1 MLRKFYEKVL
11 PTQGV
16 YCVTGIDTSNEQA
29 RVKNYFADNLE
40 GVFEHIQA
48 TKNKNHNV
56 FVALSSFSGF
66 SRKADDAIYCR
77 SFFVD
82 LDVGD
87 DEEKKYRT
95 KEEATSA
102 LDKFLESTGLP
113 LPIVVDSGRGIHA
126 YWPFEENVSIEEWK
140 PYAEKFKS
148 YCLEND
154 LLIDRAVTADAARVL
169 RTPYTYN
176 YKEDPPLE
184 TSVVS
189 DEMNAYSF
197 EEFKEFLGVI
207 EPSLESILQIL
218 PKGDLTD
225 DQKAM
230 FKLDNFETTFERI
243 AIRSLEGDG
252 CAQIAEILT
261 NPNGVSYN
269 MWTAALTI
277 AVKCD
282 DGATAIHKI
291 SEDYDGYTYEGT
303 IKKAYE
309 DGLGSPRTCDWFA
322 NENPEKCKGCRHRG
336 VITTPIK
343 LGRSLKIATQAMPLS
358 IDSDSG
364 VFKAPTTKQEF
375 TLPEALFPYSRG
387 VTGGIYYV
395 AAPTVDKKGTVI
407 QSNPVQVTQHDVYPI
422 KRVYSQFDKECLII
436 RAVLPNDTA
445 REFLF
450 PIKYAYSIEKFK
462 EIMTSYGVLFNPLG
476 NGAQYFM
483 NYIVKW
489 GQYLINNQE
498 AEIMRPH
505 MGWTNNET
513 HESFVV
519 GNKEIKRDGTIVNSP
534 TSPLCHEVAKLL
546 TTRGTYEDWKVSANK
561 LNNKTLETHAFTLLC
576 GFGSPLMNFTTT
588 QGVTMAISGE
598 SGAAKSGALYA
609 ALSVWGNPKGMS
621 IATDEGATK
630 NGFAGRYSS
639 FHNLPFGLDEV
650 GNMDPKILSGLISKI
665 SFGGVKIKM
674 QGSINAER
682 EIQAPASLIGIMT
695 ANGELYDKLKL
706 NKANPEG
713 EVARLIE
720 FKLNKVPQYL
730 LDHPEEGPNIFDEF
744 NKHYGWAGPE
754 FIKALLKHTDYEI
767 SQMIKRWIEKF
778 KADFGNYG
786 PYRYY
791 ENLVAV
797 AMTAGDICNE
807 AGILELDIE
816 RIYKYIVGQM
826 IMIKDDVVKISDLDY
841 ESLVGGYINNNQY
854 SILAISNGK
863 VVMEPKGSLLIRADG
878 DKGLLSINQAAFN
891 KYLNSLQVSSREFL
905 YNMEK
910 LGIKVIK
917 KRVRMGTNWKVVA
930 GLFNDECY
938 QFDSTKFLEKIITE
952 ENSEDTGT

>member
-1 MLRKFYEKVL
+1 
-11 PTQGV
+11 
-16 YCVTGIDTSNEQA
+16 
-29 RVKNYFADNLE
+29 
-40 GVFEHIQA
+40 
-48 TKNKNHNV
+48 
-56 FVALSSFSGF
+56 
-66 SRKADDAIYCR
+66 
-77 SFFVD
+77 
-82 LDVGD
+82 
-87 DEEKKYRT
+87 
-95 KEEATSA
+95 
-102 LDKFLESTGLP
+102 
-113 LPIVVDSGRGIHA
+113 
-126 YWPFEENVSIEEWK
+126 
-140 PYAEKFKS
+140 
-148 YCLEND
+148 
-154 LLIDRAVTADAARVL
+154 
-169 RTPYTYN
+169 
-176 YKEDPPLE
+176 
-184 TSVVS
+184 
-189 DEMNAYSF
+189 
-197 EEFKEFLGVI
+197 
-207 EPSLESILQIL
+207 
-218 PKGDLTD
+218 
-225 DQKAM
+225 
-230 FKLDNFETTFERI
+230 
-243 AIRSLEGDG
+243 
-252 CAQIAEILT
+252 
-261 NPNGVSYN
+261 
-269 MWTAALTI
+269 
-277 AVKCD
+277 
-282 DGATAIHKI
+282 
-291 SEDYDGYTYEGT
+291 
-303 IKKAYE
+303 
-309 DGLGSPRTCDWFA
+309 
-322 NENPEKCKGCRHRG
+322 
-336 VITTPIK
+336 
-343 LGRSLKIATQAMPLS
+343 
-358 IDSDSG
+358 
-364 VFKAPTTKQEF
+364 
-375 TLPEALFPYSRG
+375 
-387 VTGGIYYV
+387 
-395 AAPTVDKKGTVI
+395 
-407 QSNPVQVTQHDVYPI
+407 
-422 KRVYSQFDKECLII
+422 
-436 RAVLPNDTA
+436 
-445 REFLF
+445 
-450 PIKYAYSIEKFK
+450 
-462 EIMTSYGVLFNPLG
+462 
-476 NGAQYFM
+476 M